1 MLKRVQEQTV
11 EEKEYI
17 FDFETEDTVHRVI
30 TRGVNELHALV
41 RLRND
46 LGEISE
52 DISKEVQSERSS
64 VEVRGL
70 SDLKVIVTKTP
81 PKKKAPAKKVVEL
94 KVKEEPVTQTVSN
107 GIVFNQPKVVNNPG
121 FQPKFREEI
130 N

>member
-17 FDFETEDTVHRVI
+17 FDFETEYTVHRVI

-41 RLRND
+41 RFKND

-52 DISKEVQSERSS
+52 DISNEIQSERS
-64 VEVRGL
+64 VVADDEVF
-70 SDLKVIVTKTP
+70 IPP
-81 PKKKAPAKKVVEL
+81 PKKKTTTKKVVEL
-94 KVKEEPVTQTVSN
+94 KEAPETKTVSN